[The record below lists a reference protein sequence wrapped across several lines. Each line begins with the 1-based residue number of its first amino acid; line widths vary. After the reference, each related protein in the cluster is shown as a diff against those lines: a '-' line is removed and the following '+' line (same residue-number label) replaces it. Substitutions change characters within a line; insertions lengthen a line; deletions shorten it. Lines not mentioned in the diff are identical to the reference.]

1 MSSDFGVKNK
11 VHVCNSMSSLQPYQV
26 FQKQYEIPHTR
37 FNLCLA
43 KKNSNGPTSSTY
55 SGPTTIN

>member
-43 KKNSNGPTSSTY
+43 KKNSKGPAPALT
-55 SGPTTIN
+55 PAPRP